1 MRKLFPLLLLI
12 CFTAQAQVRTY
23 SDNASG
29 TFVFGLD
36 SYFYGESGTLDFS
49 VGGVSVKAFLAD
61 GTVRTGDSLLESGSG
76 DTLIGIHDFTGDKAP
91 ELMVARRSGNSVSAQ
106 IYTYASGTWV
116 PSAGWKRAGRKS
128 GCSVRW
134 FPSVAAR
141 SFIPGPGTPTASTIN
156 VRTNLPSHR

>member
-106 IYTYASGTWV
+106 IYTYASGTWS
-116 PSAGWKRAGRKS
+116 PIGRMEAGGKEIRVFRQVVSIRSGEVLHSWTWHTDRFDYKRS
-128 GCSVRW
+128 
-134 FPSVAAR
+134 
-141 SFIPGPGTPTASTIN
+141 N
-156 VRTNLPSHR
+156 

>member
-1 MRKLFPLLLLI
+1 MRKLLPLLLLI

-49 VGGVSVKAFLAD
+49 VGGASVKVSLAD
-61 GTVRTGDSLLESGSG
+61 GTVRSGDEFLESGSG

-91 ELMVARRSGNSVSAQ
+91 ELMVARRSEGSVSAQ
-106 IYTYASGTWV
+106 IYSYASGAWV
-116 PSAGWKRAGRKS
+116 PIGRMDADGKDIRVFRQVVYIRSGEVLNSWTWHGSQFDYKS
-128 GCSVRW
+128 SQ
-134 FPSVAAR
+134 
-141 SFIPGPGTPTASTIN
+141 
-156 VRTNLPSHR
+156 

>member
-49 VGGVSVKAFLAD
+49 VGEASVRVSLAD
-61 GTVRTGDSLLESGSG
+61 GNVRAGDCLLESGSG

-91 ELMVARRSGNSVSAQ
+91 ELVVARRNNSSVWAK
-106 IYTYASGTWV
+106 IYTCSAGTWRPIGEIRADGKEIRV
-116 PSAGWKRAGRKS
+116 FRQVLSIRSGEVLHSWTWHDSQFDYKRS
-128 GCSVRW
+128 
-134 FPSVAAR
+134 
-141 SFIPGPGTPTASTIN
+141 N
-156 VRTNLPSHR
+156 

>member
-29 TFVFGLD
+29 AFVFGLD

-61 GTVRTGDSLLESGSG
+61 GAVRIGDSFLESGNG
-76 DTLIGIHDFTGDKAP
+76 DTLVGIHDFTGDKAP
-91 ELMVARRSGNSVSAQ
+91 ELVVARRSGDSVSAQ
-106 IYTYASGTWV
+106 IYSYASGAWSPIGRMEAAGKDIRVFRQVVSIRSGEVLHSWTWHD
-116 PSAGWKRAGRKS
+116 SQFDYKS
-128 GCSVRW
+128 
-134 FPSVAAR
+134 
-141 SFIPGPGTPTASTIN
+141 
-156 VRTNLPSHR
+156 SH

>member
-1 MRKLFPLLLLI
+1 MRKLLLPLLLLLSVA
-12 CFTAQAQVRTY
+12 AQAQVRTF

-61 GTVRTGDSLLESGSG
+61 GTVHTGDFLLESGSG

-91 ELMVARRSGNSVSAQ
+91 ELVVARRNGSSVWAT
-106 IYTYASGTWV
+106 IYTCSAGTWRPIGEIKAEGKEIRV
-116 PSAGWKRAGRKS
+116 FRQVLSIRSGEVLHSWTWHDSQFDYKS
-128 GCSVRW
+128 
-134 FPSVAAR
+134 
-141 SFIPGPGTPTASTIN
+141 
-156 VRTNLPSHR
+156 SH